1 MTFHEVD
8 KCFKFMVI
16 PIGFQRVRQ
25 HLPCLPTFQTE
36 GSSSRGNLVTTVG
49 FVTKSGM
56 ANFALSLPILTS
68 HSDWI
73 IVTGD
78 TNQMTRDTINLAIY
92 PQDCSRSVIINANGV
107 SSPVVGIGT
116 IPLSSATLFIYL

>member
-1 MTFHEVD
+1 MT
-8 KCFKFMVI
+8 
-16 PIGFQRVRQ
+16 
-25 HLPCLPTFQTE
+25 
-36 GSSSRGNLVTTVG
+36 
-49 FVTKSGM
+49 
-56 ANFALSLPILTS
+56 NFALSLPIFTS

-107 SSPVVGIGT
+107 SSPVVGVGT
-116 IPLSSATLFIYL
+116 MPLSYATLIIYL

>member
-1 MTFHEVD
+1 MG
-8 KCFKFMVI
+8 I
-16 PIGFQRVRQ
+16 PVGFQRVRQ
-25 HLPCLPTFQTE
+25 HLPCLPTFKTE

-56 ANFALSLPILTS
+56 TSFALSLPIFTS

-107 SSPVVGIGT
+107 VISSCWSWHYASVLCY
-116 IPLSSATLFIYL
+116 PLYLSLMFYLSHY